1 MPLQNLPHADTPY
14 ACNAAVQSS
23 VILNSASRTGGV
35 VHAEDSSVYI
45 LNVSAM
51 DPVATSQGAFVAAT
65 LASTIQSVSLR
76 VIRPDV
82 SGGHGGV
89 LWMSGDSKADL
100 IDTVVVDPVAAA
112 GHVLSTSDTSAAML
126 TIMNV
131 SMACDATSPSIVEL
145 FHRDDTEAGAY
156 HTYRGVTAHAPG
168 CNLQNTYVVLPTCY
182 ESTAS
187 GSQLASF
194 QHLLQNLAEETMCS
208 QQSTIC
214 VDAPIA
220 TGSNI
225 TTPTCACAP
234 GAFAASTYI
243 SEHYSPY
250 NPTSGCLIPL
260 EADKIIRT
268 SDSVFVTLHK
278 LANEK
283 ATTDVNLTLRTKG
296 TDLNR
301 AAGYSWQITSAP
313 AWIMP
318 LLLQGPVA
326 TLDPVAIPV
335 RVSTTLLA
343 SGYHSDFIKT
353 RVSLSG
359 APRTF
364 STKVE
369 VRVTAEPS
377 AVFSAFVSKSEAQG
391 RVMSEEQGDDQTV
404 QGGSATQEVAAG
416 SEALVTFSAK
426 DVDGLPITEGLL
438 QDLFSVNFAFVP
450 LTQGETL
457 PRDAAELADAATV
470 VHVEDDLYAVKFMP
484 LRLGFY
490 TLALQVREH
499 GELVDTAST
508 NLVAV
513 LKCASRRAINAL
525 EECVCDQGFE
535 RSAEGTCVPCPH
547 GSSKAVAG
555 NDACIR
561 CGTGSFAQST
571 GAIECSRCAPGYV
584 QPLMGQTTPCNQ
596 CPPGKTSI
604 EGSAKCDICP
614 SGSYDRNHPAGSDG
628 SGGGPE
634 ALECRS
640 CIANAV
646 CIADATIATINITA
660 GMWRASDRS
669 DILYPCIKRGQVTP
683 CLGGVTVG
691 EAGDGYCTA
700 GTSGALCQTCT
711 NKTHFFNRKGAR
723 CEQCPEI
730 SDQVGIWLAVLGGVA
745 SVSLLVF
752 FIHRLLPPWQRDA
765 LKSFST
771 RWNIILS
778 HELAVVPK
786 AKLILST
793 IQVTLALPSVYA
805 VRMPETYQQF
815 FAGAADAFSLDLE
828 LLPVECWWGGTVNK
842 LFFDGL
848 WPIALTA
855 CIYVGSCISSI
866 SKSRRSMRA
875 AVKAGALESLP
886 WVLVVTFSVAPVT
899 AGRAFAAWTCD
910 QIVVDSLATPRE
922 VRSFLRADMS
932 VECFDSVA
940 HQRLVAIAIAFV
952 CIYPVGVPVAY
963 LLMMRHLRHSIY
975 EGRSTR
981 LVSATGFLHAEYR
994 RSKFFWEPV
1003 ALLYRLVLVGFVQL
1017 IPPEYGFLRI
1027 IMALLVS
1034 MSYSVL
1040 LAHAVPFKRQEHNVM
1055 ALLSQ
1060 SLLIAYLMGVLC
1072 IKLFQDASDFGL
1084 SLGYPRLA
1092 SDLIGLSSDG
1102 AISNVLVAATFVLI
1116 LVFVAIL
1123 VVQATRLHKGAII
1136 LLAATKRPPDL
1147 TLADA
1152 MKYHLFLSHVWS
1164 SAQDQVA
1171 VIKRQLLLMLQGNVS
1186 IFLDV
1191 DDLKDIGDLGK
1202 YVHASQVRLRI
1213 LPTHKL
1219 FTQPHSAVCRVDTVR
1234 FMRFVSPRRQF
1245 SSSSRR
1251 GTSTVATA

>member
-1 MPLQNLPHADTPY
+1 
-14 ACNAAVQSS
+14 
-23 VILNSASRTGGV
+23 
-35 VHAEDSSVYI
+35 
-45 LNVSAM
+45 
-51 DPVATSQGAFVAAT
+51 
-65 LASTIQSVSLR
+65 
-76 VIRPDV
+76 
-82 SGGHGGV
+82 
-89 LWMSGDSKADL
+89 
-100 IDTVVVDPVAAA
+100 
-112 GHVLSTSDTSAAML
+112 
-126 TIMNV
+126 
-131 SMACDATSPSIVEL
+131 
-145 FHRDDTEAGAY
+145 
-156 HTYRGVTAHAPG
+156 
-168 CNLQNTYVVLPTCY
+168 
-182 ESTAS
+182 
-187 GSQLASF
+187 
-194 QHLLQNLAEETMCS
+194 
-208 QQSTIC
+208 
-214 VDAPIA
+214 
-220 TGSNI
+220 
-225 TTPTCACAP
+225 
-234 GAFAASTYI
+234 
-243 SEHYSPY
+243 
-250 NPTSGCLIPL
+250 
-260 EADKIIRT
+260 
-268 SDSVFVTLHK
+268 
-278 LANEK
+278 
-283 ATTDVNLTLRTKG
+283 
-296 TDLNR
+296 
-301 AAGYSWQITSAP
+301 
-313 AWIMP
+313 
-318 LLLQGPVA
+318 
-326 TLDPVAIPV
+326 
-335 RVSTTLLA
+335 
-343 SGYHSDFIKT
+343 
-353 RVSLSG
+353 
-359 APRTF
+359 
-364 STKVE
+364 
-369 VRVTAEPS
+369 
-377 AVFSAFVSKSEAQG
+377 
-391 RVMSEEQGDDQTV
+391 
-404 QGGSATQEVAAG
+404 
-416 SEALVTFSAK
+416 
-426 DVDGLPITEGLL
+426 
-438 QDLFSVNFAFVP
+438 
-450 LTQGETL
+450 
-457 PRDAAELADAATV
+457 
-470 VHVEDDLYAVKFMP
+470 
-484 LRLGFY
+484 
-490 TLALQVREH
+490 
-499 GELVDTAST
+499 
-508 NLVAV
+508 
-513 LKCASRRAINAL
+513 
-525 EECVCDQGFE
+525 
-535 RSAEGTCVPCPH
+535 
-547 GSSKAVAG
+547 
-555 NDACIR
+555 
-561 CGTGSFAQST
+561 
-571 GAIECSRCAPGYV
+571 
-584 QPLMGQTTPCNQ
+584 MGQTTPCNQ

-646 CIADATIATINITA
+646 CIAGATIATINITA

-922 VRSFLRADMS
+922 VRSFLRADTS
-932 VECFDSVA
+932 IECFDSVA

-1202 YVHASQVRLRI
+1202 YVHASQAVLVFLSQGYFYSGNCLKEFDFTLEYAKPIILVHEADPKKGGAPILALQGDCQVSRPDKVDLVFTEDAQVVTWHRVAEFQRLSLKLIAERM
-1213 LPTHKL
+1213 LQASPSFAGRTFARGAMLYMPGEVALDTMHFAEPYCMYVSVHNPGAKEFANELLSKVGAGEGGERPLKLAYRSSFTVGGMSAASKNTGMWSTALDAELLRTLDGRSKQWRGAMAKVKLANLVLGSAADATKEEPYRECTHMLIYLNKHTFVGL
-1219 FTQPHSAVCRVDTVR
+1219 EGFAFAEEIRRAREKDVTIVMVHENDERLDGCDFGHFFTTTPNDLIASGLYAKIALACHAGPHRS
-1234 FMRFVSPRRQF
+1234 VSLVGIAREVGAITNDSTAF
-1245 SSSSRR
+1245 KSLSRR
-1251 GTSTVATA
+1251 SMAVGTGATHTARQAASKVRIRFRHIDNQIEAQSTSIGHIDDAAI